1 MSRLNDFLTEAGI
14 FFVATNDGA
23 QPKLRPFGAH
33 VEVDGV
39 VHFAVGDFK
48 AVYRQMQANPLTEIV
63 ACKPDGLWL
72 RYTGK
77 IVFDDDKKYADAM
90 LEASPVLREIYNE
103 KTGYVMKTL
112 HLEEAKA
119 FIMPQIGQPE
129 QILYKQTSSIE

>member
-1 MSRLNDFLTEAGI
+1 MSKLNDFLTEAGI
-14 FFVATNDGA
+14 FYVATNDGA

-48 AVYRQMQANPLTEIV
+48 AVYRQMLANPLCEIV

-77 IVFDDDKKYADAM
+77 IVFDEDVKYADAM
-90 LEASPVLREIYNE
+90 LENSPVLREIYNE
-103 KTGYVMKTL
+103 KTGYVMKTF
-112 HLEEAKA
+112 HLEEAEA
-119 FIMPQIGQPE
+119 YLMPPMGQPE
-129 QILYKQTSSIE
+129 KIL